1 MSESPPIG
9 NEPAAKRARIDD
21 DDNDEVERNDNIEI
35 CADEPTILEFLN
47 RDVLSII
54 LDKLSTDDILG
65 TITVSRKWRNAILEY
80 LEGSHYCFE
89 HYYLPRLHF
98 VPRLLGLVS
107 TNDVRGS
114 RSTPFDTCVG
124 GLRNFQTKI
133 MELGPGIVKIILDC
147 LNENSLKTITQN
159 CPNLKEL
166 TVVAMQEHSTHE
178 VFLRNGTRQCEP
190 LSFTEEVRQC
200 LQELQLKRV
209 MFIDCKI
216 VNDEYVSEFLKS
228 DSIEELI
235 VTRGSS
241 VEGDCLS
248 CLSQKKENNL
258 KSLRLVGCEL
268 EYLDRA
274 VANHLTKLT
283 TLDLSNNSFELLQC
297 LPPLL
302 DKMSDLEY
310 LFLNCYPYTD
320 SGKVFAESLGRLGR
334 LKHLSLCWN
343 DNVSD
348 EWLEAVARGCPG
360 LQTLDIETKTS
371 GYRLDRATVTAAGIL
386 ALCRAAP
393 ALEHLG
399 LAGNGDVTDATVADI
414 AAACP
419 KLESVDL
426 RGCAQIA
433 QNTAILTA
441 LAAPRRPAGPLRLR
455 LARTAANTY
464 QTRAPQGLIFDFVD
478 APRLFRLV

>member
-1 MSESPPIG
+1 MTESPPIG
-9 NEPAAKRARIDD
+9 NEPPAKRARTDD
-21 DDNDEVERNDNIEI
+21 DENGDVERYGDIEMY
-35 CADEPTILEFLN
+35 ADEPTILEYLN
-47 RDVLSII
+47 SDVLGII

-65 TITVSRKWRNAILEY
+65 TITVSKKWRNAMLEY
-80 LEGSHYCFE
+80 LKGSHYCFE

-114 RSTPFDTCVG
+114 RSTPFDTCLG
-124 GLRNFQTKI
+124 DLRNFQTKI

-147 LNENSLKTITQN
+147 LNQNSLRTITQN

-166 TVVAMQEHSTHE
+166 MVVAMQEHPTHE
-178 VFLRNGTRQCEP
+178 IVLRNGTRQCEP

-200 LQELQLKRV
+200 LKELQLKRV

-216 VNDEYVSEFLKS
+216 VTDEYVSEFLKS
-228 DSIEELI
+228 DSIEELV
-235 VTRGSS
+235 VTRSLS

-258 KSLRLVGCEL
+258 KSLRLVGCGL
-268 EYLDRA
+268 ENLDPA
-274 VANHLTKLT
+274 VAKHLTNLR
-283 TLDLSNNSFELLQC
+283 TLDLSNNSLELLEY

-302 DKMSDLEY
+302 DKMCNLEN
-310 LFLNCYPYTD
+310 LFLNCYPNA
-320 SGKVFAESLGRLGR
+320 GLGEGFVECLGRLGR
-334 LKHLSLCWN
+334 LKHLSMCWN

-348 EWLEAVARGCPG
+348 AWLEAVARGCPG

-371 GYRLDRATVTAAGIL
+371 GYRLDRAMVTAAGIL

-393 ALEHLG
+393 GLEHLG
-399 LAGNGDVTDATVADI
+399 VAGNGDVTDATVAAV

-433 QNTAILTA
+433 QNIDILTA
-441 LAAPRRPAGPLRLR
+441 LAAPQRRAGPLRLR

-464 QTRAPQGLIFDFVD
+464 QTQATQGLIFDFVD

>member
-1 MSESPPIG
+1 MCT
-9 NEPAAKRARIDD
+9 
-21 DDNDEVERNDNIEI
+21 DE
-35 CADEPTILEFLN
+35 ATILEFLN

-54 LDKLSTDDILG
+54 LDKLSTEDILG

-89 HYYLPRLHF
+89 HYYLRRLHF

-107 TNDVRGS
+107 TNDERGS
-114 RSTPFDTCVG
+114 RSTPFDHG
-124 GLRNFQTKI
+124 DLRNFQTKI
-133 MELGPGIVKIILDC
+133 TELGPGIVRIILDC

-166 TVVAMQEHSTHE
+166 MVVAMQEHSTHQPY
-178 VFLRNGTRQCEP
+178 VQNGTRQCEP

-200 LQELQLKRV
+200 FQELQLKRV

-216 VNDEYVSEFLKS
+216 ITDEYVSEFLKS
-228 DSIEELI
+228 DSIEELV
-235 VTRGSS
+235 VTRSGP

-248 CLSQKKENNL
+248 CLRQKKENNL
-258 KSLRLVGCEL
+258 KSLRLVGCGL
-268 EYLDRA
+268 EYLEPA
-274 VANHLTKLT
+274 VANQLTKLT
-283 TLDLSNNSFELLQC
+283 TLDLSNNSLELLQY

-302 DKMSDLEY
+302 DKMSNLEY
-310 LFLNCYPYTD
+310 LFLNCYPYV
-320 SGKVFAESLGRLGR
+320 SLRKVFEESLGRLGR

-348 EWLEAVARGCPG
+348 EWLAAVARGSLG

-393 ALEHLG
+393 CLEHLG
-399 LAGNGDVTDATVADI
+399 VAGNGDVTDATVADI

-419 KLESVDL
+419 KLQSVDL

-433 QNTAILTA
+433 QNIDILTA
-441 LAAPRRPAGPLRLR
+441 LAAPQRQAGPLRLR

-464 QTRAPQGLIFDFVD
+464 QTQAPQGLIFDFVD

>member
-1 MSESPPIG
+1 M
-9 NEPAAKRARIDD
+9 
-21 DDNDEVERNDNIEI
+21 

-80 LEGSHYCFE
+80 LKGSHYCFE

-114 RSTPFDTCVG
+114 RSTPFDTCLG
-124 GLRNFQTKI
+124 DLRNFQTKI

-166 TVVAMQEHSTHE
+166 MVVAMQEHPTHKR
-178 VFLRNGTRQCEP
+178 FLRNATRQCEP

-200 LQELQLKRV
+200 LKELQLKRV
-209 MFIDCKI
+209 MFIDCNI
-216 VNDEYVSEFLKS
+216 VTDEYVSEFLKS
-228 DSIEELI
+228 DSIEELV
-235 VTRGSS
+235 VTRSSS

-258 KSLRLVGCEL
+258 KSLRLVGCGL
-268 EYLDRA
+268 DYLDPA

-283 TLDLSNNSFELLQC
+283 TLDLSNNSLELQY

-302 DKMSDLEY
+302 EKMSNLEY
-310 LFLNCYPYTD
+310 LFLNCYPNAD
-320 SGKVFAESLGRLGR
+320 LGAGFVQSLSRLGR

-393 ALEHLG
+393 GLEHLG
-399 LAGNGDVTDATVADI
+399 IAGNGDVTDATVADI

-426 RGCAQIA
+426 RGCAKIA
-433 QNTAILTA
+433 QNIDILTA
-441 LAAPRRPAGPLRLR
+441 LAVPQRPAGPLRLR

-464 QTRAPQGLIFDFVD
+464 QTQAPQGLIFDFVD

>member
-1 MSESPPIG
+1 M
-9 NEPAAKRARIDD
+9 
-21 DDNDEVERNDNIEI
+21 
-35 CADEPTILEFLN
+35 CADEPTILEILN

-54 LDKLSTDDILG
+54 LDKLSTLEILR
-65 TITVSRKWRNAILEY
+65 TITVSKKWRNAILEY

-89 HYYLPRLHF
+89 HYYLRRLHF

-114 RSTPFDTCVG
+114 RSTPFD
-124 GLRNFQTKI
+124 LEDSRHIRTKI
-133 MELGPGIVKIILDC
+133 RELGPGIVRIICDC

-166 TVVAMQEHSTHE
+166 MVVAMQEHTSHQPYIRIE
-178 VFLRNGTRQCEP
+178 TRQCEL

-200 LQELQLKRV
+200 LHELQLKRV
-209 MFIDCKI
+209 MFIDCKTI
-216 VNDEYVSEFLKS
+216 TDEYVSEFLKG

-235 VTRGSS
+235 VTRSAS
-241 VEGDCLS
+241 MEGNCLS

-258 KSLRLVGCEL
+258 KSLRLVGCGL
-268 EYLDRA
+268 EYLEPA
-274 VANHLTKLT
+274 VTDHLTKLT
-283 TLDLSNNSFELLQC
+283 TLDLSNNSLELLPD

-302 DKMSDLEY
+302 DKITNLEY
-310 LFLNCYPYTD
+310 LFLNCYPYA
-320 SGKVFAESLGRLGR
+320 SLSKVFEESLGRLGR

-348 EWLEAVARGCPG
+348 EWLAAVARGSPG

-371 GYRLDRATVTAAGIL
+371 GYRLDRATITAAGIL

-393 ALEHLG
+393 GLEHLG

-433 QNTAILTA
+433 QNIDILKA
-441 LAAPRRPAGPLRLR
+441 LAAAQRQVGPLRLR

-464 QTRAPQGLIFDFVD
+464 QTQAPQGLIFDFVD